1 MAHPIFQANETS
13 PYGDLSREEFYKKH
27 HIIHKEGFVLNEK
40 EKKIFTQ
47 SWQHDSCD
55 EPRGVVCMIHGY
67 TSESSWIF
75 ELNAVAMAKAGLFV
89 FAIDLPGHGY
99 SEGRRGHIPRIDPV
113 VHDCIQCFDSA
124 RADHP
129 KLPAFLYGESL
140 GGAIAIL
147 VCLEQKHAWNGLILS
162 GPMCGVSKKYKPVWP
177 LEEFLPLA
185 AFFAPNW
192 RIIFTKPPSR
202 KSCREALKK
211 KLVAKSPNRFANE
224 RPPAATGL
232 ELLKVCKYIQN
243 NCHELEVPLLILQ
256 GGDDKV
262 CDPNAVKAVFK
273 SAASKDKTLKIF
285 AGMWHQLIGEP
296 NESVELV
303 FNTTLSW
310 IQMRA
315 NLARAQ
321 KL

>member
-89 FAIDLPGHGY
+89 FAIDLPGHG
-99 SEGRRGHIPRIDPV
+99 
-113 VHDCIQCFDSA
+113 
-124 RADHP
+124 
-129 KLPAFLYGESL
+129 LPAFLYGESL

-147 VCLEQKHAWNGLILS
+147 VCLEQKHVWNGLILS

-273 SAASKDKTLKIF
+273 SAGSKDKTLKIF

>member
-47 SWQHDSCD
+47 SWQYDSCD
-55 EPRGVVCMIHGY
+55 EPIGVVCMIHGY

-75 ELNAVAMAKAGLFV
+75 ELNAFTIAFSASTLLEL
-89 FAIDLPGHGY
+89 IT
-99 SEGRRGHIPRIDPV
+99 PR
-113 VHDCIQCFDSA
+113 
-124 RADHP
+124 P

-147 VCLEQKHAWNGLILS
+147 VCLEQKHVWNGLILS

-211 KLVAKSPNRFANE
+211 KLVAKSPNHFANE

-273 SAASKDKTLKIF
+273 SAGSKDKTLKIF

-315 NLARAQ
+315 NLARAHM
-321 KL
+321 L